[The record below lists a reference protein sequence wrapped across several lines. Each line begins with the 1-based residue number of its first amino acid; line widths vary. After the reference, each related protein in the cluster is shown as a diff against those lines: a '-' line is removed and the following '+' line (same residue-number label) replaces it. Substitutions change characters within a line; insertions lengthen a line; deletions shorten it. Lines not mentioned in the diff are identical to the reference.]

1 VAIDF
6 KGVHF
11 PKAGI
16 LHAVFFHVRYA
27 VSCRDP
33 EEIMAERGVSV
44 DHATPDRWVVNSR
57 R

>member
-1 VAIDF
+1 MAIDF